1 MLMCAPDELT
11 FMITI
16 GYVNVDMR
24 ELYSPVRF
32 LLKCC
37 SVSWLLTISE
47 NKLVEK
53 EETPACSKYHS
64 SSHLPHLQLPQ
75 WTLRRVRGKQLS
87 CKMYKIMNLI
97 VLYTS
102 SFQRHAS
109 AWKDRG
115 VEMQRETEVYFGPN
129 C

>member
-1 MLMCAPDELT
+1 MCAPDELT

-32 LLKCC
+32 LLMCC

-64 SSHLPHLQLPQ
+64 SSHLIMYLQGFL
-75 WTLRRVRGKQLS
+75 T
-87 CKMYKIMNLI
+87 Y
-97 VLYTS
+97 S
-102 SFQRHAS
+102 SLNER
-109 AWKDRG
+109 WG
-115 VEMQRETEVYFGPN
+115 VWEEN
-129 C
+129 S